1 MLKNLKVLSS
11 DPGINKSMVHSLIT
25 SLKKEFNLNIS
36 FLAISFIKTDEL
48 RQINKIFLK
57 HDYNTDVITFDYSK
71 KRKEIDAEILISI
84 DDARVNARKF
94 KVTYG
99 KELTRLII
107 HGMLHLLNFD
117 DKDAI
122 TKKTM
127 KKEENMLINKYYFA
141 LFASK

>member
-1 MLKNLKVLSS
+1 MSS